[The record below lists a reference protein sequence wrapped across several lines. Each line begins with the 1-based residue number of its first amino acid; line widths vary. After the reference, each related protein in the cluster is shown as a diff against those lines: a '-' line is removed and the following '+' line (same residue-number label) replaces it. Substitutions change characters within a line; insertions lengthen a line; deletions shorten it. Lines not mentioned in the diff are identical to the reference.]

1 MKGFIKKLLREGLN
15 EANFGE
21 HSVDRFKERFS
32 EFSDEDI
39 PQSVKQGIIKNLDT
53 IERTDFPINKSYG
66 VMLGSIPVNKESQ
79 YYKAYLETVKAGNTM
94 GKGGS
99 YYSIIGDKKRI
110 IKDSTGNQFWV
121 VIRNNEVTTFMLRKD
136 VQTNDS
142 NYNIEKLRVDS
153 VIKNLK
159 TYLEKKEPAPRRTDK
174 FKPLKLSNNEKV
186 RYYKDLNK
194 FETLKSGEP
203 INLVDIFDL
212 LPNDEMMLDIFSKA
226 SKEEKNELIDKMPE
240 HLEDK
245 VMELMESIEL
255 PVEIGDTV
263 LMGKFK
269 NKKVVVKDIKWDE
282 EKGDLH
288 INGKPA
294 LKMRLIKKLEDK

>member
-1 MKGFIKKLLREGLN
+1 MKGYIQKLLKEALN

-53 IERTDFPINKSYG
+53 IEATDFPTNKSYG

-79 YYKAYLETVKAGNTM
+79 YYKAYLETVKDGNTM

-99 YYSIIGDKKRI
+99 YYSIMGDKKRI

-136 VQTNDS
+136 VQTNDA
-142 NYNIEKLRVDS
+142 NYNIEKLRVDN
-153 VIKNLK
+153 VIKNLPEFVK
-159 TYLEKKEPAPRRTDK
+159 RKAPAPVNNTR
-174 FKPLKLSNNEKV
+174 FKKIKLSDGTTIRHYEA
-186 RYYKDLNK
+186 LNK
-194 FETLKSGEP
+194 FETLQGQP
-203 INLVDIFDL
+203 IKVDDIFDS
-212 LPNDEMMLDIFSKA
+212 LP
-226 SKEEKNELIDKMPE
+226 
-240 HLEDK
+240 EDLQSK

-255 PVEIGDTV
+255 PVEVGDTV

-269 NKKVVVKDIKWDE
+269 NKKVVVKDIEWDE
-282 EKGDLH
+282 EKGDLK

-294 LKMRLIKKLEDK
+294 LKMRIIKKLDKVKK